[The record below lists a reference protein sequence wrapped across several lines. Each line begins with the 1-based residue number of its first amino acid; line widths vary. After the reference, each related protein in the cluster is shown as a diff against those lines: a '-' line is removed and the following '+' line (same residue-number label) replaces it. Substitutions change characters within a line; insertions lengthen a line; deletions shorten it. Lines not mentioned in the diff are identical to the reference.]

1 MLTRFSADRKYRW
14 KAMRLLDEMARKPW
28 VTCLSFLCLGILV
41 YWPLLF
47 LQEPT
52 NPDGQYIFP
61 ILKSTTSLTDY
72 LTKLSRFQ
80 TLDFQPVRDLSLYL
94 DYLILQKTQ
103 LNISIFHNLMIWVSI
118 CWLLMHLILRIF
130 PAISRQEAFLLSLM
144 FLAYPLFTQTVSW
157 GVARKHLLMMLFSIG
172 ATYVW
177 VSPKIEYKLAK
188 TSIVSLLY
196 IASVLS
202 QPIFILWP
210 VWAATYQLLY
220 RRTEIK
226 ASLKVLV
233 PLFLLLMV
241 LGITNYLYYET
252 SNVFLSIYPKKTD
265 EMFDF
270 SDQLLAIGH
279 YFFQIFFPFLLTFS
293 YTLGHW
299 STLVGLILIGIFTIL
314 LLRLK
319 VDRRLIFTWSLFGAL
334 PLAMMITKPTTIFD
348 TYLLVPA
355 AAVLFLLIAARLPR
369 NVPGLPYYYLGL
381 MALFTTAGHLET
393 YRWMD
398 DIRMS
403 GKNFERRPSCWT
415 AFEYLRMNY
424 ENDQLPQNT
433 YARPYL
439 LQTDCGRFMPG
450 GISMVNMH
458 TYLLYY
464 ESDLPDDQRLQFL
477 RERAGLG
484 VIPAMS
490 WPAYLIKLGREEEA
504 VIAVEYMKKRLRE
517 MNYPVEYIPLAT
529 KLAPFCRIKQDQ
541 ECLELIEPF
550 IAKRPLYQ

>member
-1 MLTRFSADRKYRW
+1 
-14 KAMRLLDEMARKPW
+14 MRLLDGMARKPW
-28 VTCLSFLCLGILV
+28 ATCLSFLCLGMLV

-47 LQEPT
+47 LQEPI

-61 ILKSTTSLTDY
+61 ILKNSTSLTDY
-72 LTKLSRFQ
+72 LSKLFRFQ

-94 DYLILQKTQ
+94 DYQILQKFQ
-103 LNISIFHNLMIWVSI
+103 LNISIFHNLMIWLLI
-118 CWLLMHLILRIF
+118 CWLMMHLILRVF

-144 FLAYPLFTQTVSW
+144 FLVYPLFTQTVSW
-157 GVARKHLLMMLFSIG
+157 GVARKHLLMMLFSFG

-177 VSPKIEYKLAK
+177 LKPRLDYKLRE
-188 TSIVSLLY
+188 TIIVNLLY
-196 IASVLS
+196 LASVLS

-220 RRTEIK
+220 RRLEIR

-233 PLFLLLMV
+233 PLFILLVVFAM
-241 LGITNYLYYET
+241 TNYFYYEA
-252 SNVFLSIYPKKTD
+252 SSVFLEIYPKKTD

-270 SDQLLAIGH
+270 SDQLLAAGH

-299 STLVGLILIGIFTIL
+299 STLVGLVMIGIFALL

-319 VDRRLIFTWSLFGAL
+319 VEHKLIVCWSLFGGL
-334 PLAMMITKPTTIFD
+334 PLAMMITKPTAIFD

-355 AAVLFLLIAARLPR
+355 AAVLFLLVAARLPR
-369 NVPGLPYYYLGL
+369 AVPGLSYYYLGL
-381 MALFTTAGHLET
+381 ITLFTFTGHLET
-393 YRWMD
+393 YRWID
-398 DIRMS
+398 DIKMS
-403 GKNFERRPSCWT
+403 EKNFERRPSCWT

-424 ENDQLPQNT
+424 ENDLLPQNPM
-433 YARPYL
+433 ARPYL
-439 LQTDCGRFMPG
+439 LHTDCGRFMPG
-450 GISMVNMH
+450 GIPMINMH

-464 ESDLPDDQRLQFL
+464 ESDLPEDQRINLL
-477 RERAGLG
+477 RERAGLA
-484 VIPAMS
+484 ILPAMTF
-490 WPAYLIKLGREEEA
+490 PAFLIKLGREEEA
-504 VIAVEYMKKRLRE
+504 LAAVELMKKRLRGQ
-517 MNYPVEYIPLAT
+517 NLTAEYMPMAS
-529 KLAPFCRIKQDQ
+529 KLAPFCRNKQDQ